1 MRRFLTT
8 LTIAFICGILATPTI
23 EAQNRRGGRNGSTT
37 EQTQRSNNKSA
48 NRQERKQPSRNNNNS
63 NRVDNKKK
71 ADAQQPANR
80 GNISQG
86 NNRPQQ
92 PANNGNMSNSQR
104 PGNNRQPTHNGNMN
118 QGQRPGNNRQPA
130 HNGNMNQGQRPDN
143 NRQPAQNGNMNQG
156 QRPGNKPQPPH
167 NSHHYGDNHHRPAH
181 IAPPARPH
189 RPKAHVYHRPVP
201 PPTIVYHSRCP
212 VITTI
217 LGIHLGTAFNIS
229 LNYLYNNGYIVD
241 GYGNDMIYLRNAP
254 QLSLIWP
261 DAILH
266 YGPNGLI
273 GSEFSYSTS
282 HYDMSRYNQVYSTFV
297 TQYGSPVSYKSSGG
311 NITATWWGREG
322 YVQLQFRHD
331 YSYNGQLRYYTTLS
345 FGL

>member
-1 MRRFLTT
+1 MRRFFTT
-8 LTIAFICGILATPTI
+8 LTIAFICGILAIPTI
-23 EAQNRRGGRNGSTT
+23 EAQNRRGGRNGNTT
-37 EQTQRSNNKSA
+37 EQTQRSNRNSA
-48 NRQERKQPSRNNNNS
+48 NRNERKQSSQSKHNN

-71 ADAQQPANR
+71 ADAQQPDNKSK
-80 GNISQG
+80 IS
-86 NNRPQQ
+86 
-92 PANNGNMSNSQR
+92 
-104 PGNNRQPTHNGNMN
+104 H
-118 QGQRPGNNRQPA
+118 
-130 HNGNMNQGQRPDN
+130 
-143 NRQPAQNGNMNQG
+143 G
-156 QRPGNKPQPPH
+156 QRPGNKTNTPHNINHGNRHNHKPQPPH
-167 NSHHYGDNHHRPAH
+167 NHRHYGDNHHRPAH
-181 IAPPARPH
+181 VAPPVRPH
-189 RPKAHVYHRPVP
+189 RPKAHVYHRPTP
-201 PPTIVYHSRCP
+201 PRTIVYHSRCP

-297 TQYGSPVSYKSSGG
+297 TQYGSPVSYNSSGG

-322 YVQLQFRHD
+322 YVQLQFRHN
-331 YSYNGQLRYYTTLS
+331 YSYDGHLRYYTTLS

>member
-8 LTIAFICGILATPTI
+8 LTIALICGILATPTI

-37 EQTQRSNNKSA
+37 EQTQRSNRNSA
-48 NRQERKQPSRNNNNS
+48 NGNERRQSSQSSRNNNS

-71 ADAQQPANR
+71 ANA
-80 GNISQG
+80 
-86 NNRPQQ
+86 QQ
-92 PANNGNMSNSQR
+92 PANNGNMS
-104 PGNNRQPTHNGNMN
+104 

-130 HNGNMNQGQRPDN
+130 NNGNMSQGQRPGN
-143 NRQPAQNGNMNQG
+143 NRQPANNGNMSQG

-167 NSHHYGDNHHRPAH
+167 NNHHYGDNNRPTH
-181 IAPPARPH
+181 VAPPSRPH
-189 RPKAHVYHRPVP
+189 RPQQHVYHRPVP

-217 LGIHLGTAFNIS
+217 LGIQLGTAFNVS
-229 LNYLYNNGYIVD
+229 LNYLYRNGYIVD
-241 GYGNDMIYLRNAP
+241 GYGNDMIYLRNAT
-254 QLSLIWP
+254 QLSLNWP

-282 HYDMSRYNQVYSTFV
+282 YYDMSRFNIVYSTFV
-297 TQYGSPVSYKSSGG
+297 TQYGSPISYSSSGDLV
-311 NITATWWGREG
+311 TATWWGHNG
-322 YVQLQFRHD
+322 YVQLQFNRS
-331 YSYNGQLRYYTTLS
+331 YSHNGQLRYYTILS

>member
-8 LTIAFICGILATPTI
+8 LTIAFICGIMATPTI
-23 EAQNRRGGRNGSTT
+23 EAQNRRGGRNGNTT
-37 EQTQRSNNKSA
+37 EQTQRSNRNSA
-48 NRQERKQPSRNNNNS
+48 NRNERKQSSQSKHNN

-71 ADAQQPANR
+71 ANA
-80 GNISQG
+80 
-86 NNRPQQ
+86 
-92 PANNGNMSNSQR
+92 
-104 PGNNRQPTHNGNMN
+104 
-118 QGQRPGNNRQPA
+118 
-130 HNGNMNQGQRPDN
+130 QRPDN
-143 NRQPAQNGNMNQG
+143 KSKISHG
-156 QRPGNKPQPPH
+156 QRPGNKTNTPHNINHGNRHNHKPQPPH
-167 NSHHYGDNHHRPAH
+167 NHRHYGDNHHRPAH
-181 IAPPARPH
+181 VAPPVRPH
-189 RPKAHVYHRPVP
+189 RPKAHVYHRPTP
-201 PPTIVYHSRCP
+201 PRTIVYHSRCP

-217 LGIHLGTAFNIS
+217 LGINLGTAFNVSI
-229 LNYLYNNGYIVD
+229 NYLHNNGYIID

-266 YGPNGLI
+266 YGRNGLI

-282 HYDMSRYNQVYSTFV
+282 HYDLSRYNQVYSTFV
-297 TQYGSPVSYKSSGG
+297 TQYGSPISYNSSGG

-331 YSYNGQLRYYTTLS
+331 YSHNGQLRYYTTLS

>member
-23 EAQNRRGGRNGSTT
+23 EAQNRRGGRNGSST
-37 EQTQRSNNKSA
+37 EQTHRSNNNSA
-48 NRQERKQPSRNNNNS
+48 NRQERKQPSRNNNS

-71 ADAQQPANR
+71 ANAQQP
-80 GNISQG
+80 GNMGQRPGNNGNMNQG

-92 PANNGNMSNSQR
+92 PAHNGNMSN
-104 PGNNRQPTHNGNMN
+104 
-118 QGQRPGNNRQPA
+118 GQR
-130 HNGNMNQGQRPDN
+130 HD
-143 NRQPAQNGNMNQG
+143 
-156 QRPGNKPQPPH
+156 NKPQPPR
-167 NSHHYGDNHHRPAH
+167 NNRHYGDHHHRPVH
-181 IAPPARPH
+181 VAPPTRPH
-189 RPKAHVYHRPVP
+189 RPKAHVYHRPTP
-201 PPTIVYHSRCP
+201 PRTIVYHSRCP

-217 LGIHLGTAFNIS
+217 LGINLGTAFNIS
-229 LNYLYNNGYIVD
+229 INYLHNNGYIID
-241 GYGNDMIYLRNAP
+241 GYGNDMIYLRNAS

-266 YGPNGLI
+266 YGSNGLI

-282 HYDMSRYNQVYSTFV
+282 HYDLSRYNQVYSTFV
-297 TQYGSPVSYKSSGG
+297 TQYGSPISYNSSGG

-331 YSYNGQLRYYTTLS
+331 HSHNGQLRYYTTLS

>member
-37 EQTQRSNNKSA
+37 EQTQRSNNRSA
-48 NRQERKQPSRNNNNS
+48 NSQERKQPSRNNNNS

-104 PGNNRQPTHNGNMN
+104 PDNNRQPAHNGNMN

-130 HNGNMNQGQRPDN
+130 H
-143 NRQPAQNGNMNQG
+143 NGNMNQG